1 MMNKGTV
8 FVISGPSGSGKDTI
22 LTEIFKKRKDLFFSI
37 SSITRAMRQGEVQDG
52 KYHFISK
59 DEFKKGLENDEFL
72 EYNEYLGN
80 YYGTPKAPVE
90 EHIALGDDVLIEVD
104 VNGAEKIKEK
114 LPEAVLI
121 FVMPPSFDVLYKRLS
136 GRGTETEEQIKGRM
150 EAALKEIAK
159 ADMYTYIVVNDD
171 LDDAVDD
178 VLSIMR
184 TYKLELEKQK
194 NIIDEV
200 LNNAKSRYR

>member
-1 MMNKGTV
+1 MNKGTV